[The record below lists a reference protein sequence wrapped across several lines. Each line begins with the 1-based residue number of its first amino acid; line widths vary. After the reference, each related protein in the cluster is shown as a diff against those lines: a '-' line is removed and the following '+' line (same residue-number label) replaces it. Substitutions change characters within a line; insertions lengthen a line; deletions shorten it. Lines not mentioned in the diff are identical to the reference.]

1 MTEITKTLYRL
12 PKRGQITGVCAGL
25 ADYFDLDA
33 TLVRLIFVIMAF
45 ATGGAVV
52 LLYIILSIILPVD
65 RAETDE
71 TISEKA
77 HQLGHDLN
85 NSKVISRVRNY
96 LGIGLLAIGLWLL
109 IGQFWPQILNL
120 HWQYIWPILLIIVGL
135 LVIIRK
141 RK

>member
-1 MTEITKTLYRL
+1 MAEITKTLYRL

-45 ATGGAVV
+45 ATGGVV
-52 LLYIILSIILPVD
+52 ILLYIILSIILPVD
-65 RAETDE
+65 RAEMDE

-96 LGIGLLAIGLWLL
+96 LGIGLLVIGLWLL

-120 HWQYIWPILLIIVGL
+120 HWQYIWPILLILVGL

>member
-1 MTEITKTLYRL
+1 MAEIKKTLYRL
-12 PKRGQITGVCAGL
+12 PKKGQITGVCAGL

-33 TLVRLIFVIMAF
+33 TLVRFIFVIMAF
-45 ATGGAVV
+45 ATGGAMV
-52 LLYIILSIILPVD
+52 LLYVILSIILPVD
-65 RAETDE
+65 RAEADD

-85 NSKVISRVRNY
+85 NSKVIIRVRNY
-96 LGIGLLAIGLWLL
+96 LGIGLLAIGSWLL

-120 HWQYIWPILLIIVGL
+120 HWQYIWPILLVLIGL
-135 LVIIRK
+135 VIIIRK